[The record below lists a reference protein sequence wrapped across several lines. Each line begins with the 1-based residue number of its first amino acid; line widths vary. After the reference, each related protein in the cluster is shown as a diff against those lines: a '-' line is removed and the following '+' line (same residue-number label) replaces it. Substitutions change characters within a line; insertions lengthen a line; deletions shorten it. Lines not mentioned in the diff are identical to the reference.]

1 MLPASISRITCR
13 PRCSSGPDTL
23 SQTKK
28 IFGDDF
34 FPYGVKANH
43 DMVQTAINFSH
54 EQGFIKSKPRVED
67 IFVEQV
73 RDL

>member
-1 MLPASISRITCR
+1 MP
-13 PRCSSGPDTL
+13 SGLFFGSEYL

-54 EQGFIKSKPRVED
+54 EQGFIKTKPSVGE